1 VIYDIF
7 GETEKDELE
16 DTEKT
21 EESKTETLQK

>member
-1 VIYDIF
+1 MIYDIF

-21 EESKTETLQK
+21 EESKTEKAT